1 LQNVYCIGETVLDL
15 IFKDGASKASI
26 PGGSML
32 NASVSLG
39 RAGIPVCF
47 ISEFGNDQAGNMIDD
62 FLRTNGVNTNFIY
75 RYKDGKTALALAFLD
90 QSNHAEYSFYKSPPK
105 KRMNILFPGINPGDI
120 VLFGSFFSLEKEVR
134 SKVIKFIR
142 KARAAGAIIIYDP
155 NFRKPHLAELQ
166 KVMPW
171 IMENMSLADI
181 VRGSDEDFLHIFGTR
196 TGDKSFEKVRESGCQ
211 ILLYTKNKKGV
222 ELICEK
228 KKHLFPAPVV
238 KTVSTIG
245 AGDAFNA
252 GLIHGIASLGR
263 NGMKME
269 HGRWK
274 VEKDKWMILVDRGL
288 SFAGEV
294 CKTLDNCISDEFAN
308 RFRKI

>member
-1 LQNVYCIGETVLDL
+1 
-15 IFKDGASKASI
+15 
-26 PGGSML
+26 
-32 NASVSLG
+32 
-39 RAGIPVCF
+39 
-47 ISEFGNDQAGNMIDD
+47 MINN
-62 FLRTNGVNTNFIY
+62 FLRVNGVNTNFIY

-90 QSNHAEYSFYKSPPK
+90 QSNHAEYSFYKSAPK
-105 KRMNILFPGINPGDI
+105 KRMNILFPEINTGDI

-134 SKVIKFIR
+134 TKVLKFIR
-142 KARAAGAIIIYDP
+142 KARNAGAIIIYDP
-155 NFRKPHLAELQ
+155 NFRRPHLDDLQ

-171 IMENMSLADI
+171 IMENLSLADI
-181 VRGSDEDFLHIFGTR
+181 VRGSDEDFMHIFGTR

-228 KKHLFPAPVV
+228 KRHIFAAPAI

-252 GLIHGIASLGR
+252 GLIHGIAELGR
-263 NGMKME
+263 NGMKID

-274 VEKDKWMILVDRGL
+274 VDKDKWKILVERGL
-288 SFAGEV
+288 AFAGEV
-294 CKTLDNCISDEFAN
+294 CKSLDNCISEEFAN
-308 RFRKI
+308 RYRKI